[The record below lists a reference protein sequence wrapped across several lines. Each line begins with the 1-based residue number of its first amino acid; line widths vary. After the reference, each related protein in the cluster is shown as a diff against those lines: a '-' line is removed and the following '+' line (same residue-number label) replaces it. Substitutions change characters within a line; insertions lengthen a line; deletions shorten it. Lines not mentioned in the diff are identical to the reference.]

1 MLSMCLEHL
10 LYAGCVPGPG
20 ASPLSASHALQDRMP
35 ARSNSAIAGRTR
47 LTQGQAEASVLC
59 GHFSSR
65 GHLPWEVRSCFLLQM
80 GCLEALLLLL
90 GPRQCCPPATS
101 GLPEALPRLGCI
113 PRPDS
118 GLGNS
123 HQGKKVLT
131 AWIYPVRA
139 FLGLADALTF

>member
-1 MLSMCLEHL
+1 MLSMRLERL
-10 LYAGCVPGPG
+10 LSAGCVPGPG
-20 ASPLSASHALQDRMP
+20 ASPLSTSPALQGRMP

-59 GHFSSR
+59 GHFSSH